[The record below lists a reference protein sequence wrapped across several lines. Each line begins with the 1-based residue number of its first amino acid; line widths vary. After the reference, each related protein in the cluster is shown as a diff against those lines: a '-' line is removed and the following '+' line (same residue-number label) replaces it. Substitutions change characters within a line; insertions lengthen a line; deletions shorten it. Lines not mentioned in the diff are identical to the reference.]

1 MTAEERI
8 FSIVR
13 GGLYAKLPSLALPLG
28 RLTCREGDVDPAGTD
43 GEAAV
48 FAPGLLRREFLA
60 ESDLPERLTLHLLLH
75 LMLGHPW
82 GRQGR
87 ARALWDTA
95 CDLAVGL
102 VRHALLPQEPE
113 TPAAFSARCK
123 LQARRA
129 VRAPAIYALLLEQ
142 PDALT
147 AEEQAA
153 FHLDDHRLWQLSASA
168 STPKTADGGAETGW
182 QALGRKLPDPLP
194 LKPVIG
200 SGSGNAAFAVRPD
213 ARGSRAFAA
222 LLRECSEMRENRHVS
237 GDEFQYAWYLY
248 GLEHY
253 GGMPLIEPLEYSE
266 ERRLRELAVVI
277 DTSASCSRSLCAA
290 FLGEL
295 AGILTREDLF
305 FERFNLHI
313 LECDCE
319 VQQDTRLTTLA
330 ELTDWLRTMT
340 LHGGGGT
347 DFRPAFRYVDG
358 LVERGE
364 FAHLPGL
371 LYFTDGYGVFPDVP
385 PAYRAVFVML
395 RYRYDDIDLPAWAEK
410 LILEAEVPKGDER
423 WI

>member
-142 PDALT
+142 PDART
-147 AEEQAA
+147 ATRRRAG
-153 FHLDDHRLWQLSASA
+153 RRSA
-168 STPKTADGGAETGW
+168 
-182 QALGRKLPDPLP
+182 
-194 LKPVIG
+194 G
-200 SGSGNAAFAVRPD
+200 SCRT
-213 ARGSRAFAA
+213 R
-222 LLRECSEMRENRHVS
+222 C
-237 GDEFQYAWYLY
+237 
-248 GLEHY
+248 
-253 GGMPLIEPLEYSE
+253 
-266 ERRLRELAVVI
+266 RR
-277 DTSASCSRSLCAA
+277 S
-290 FLGEL
+290 
-295 AGILTREDLF
+295 
-305 FERFNLHI
+305 
-313 LECDCE
+313 
-319 VQQDTRLTTLA
+319 
-330 ELTDWLRTMT
+330 
-340 LHGGGGT
+340 
-347 DFRPAFRYVDG
+347 P
-358 LVERGE
+358 
-364 FAHLPGL
+364 
-371 LYFTDGYGVFPDVP
+371 
-385 PAYRAVFVML
+385 
-395 RYRYDDIDLPAWAEK
+395 
-410 LILEAEVPKGDER
+410 
-423 WI
+423 

>member
-28 RLTCREGDVDPAGTD
+28 SLTCREGDVDPAGTD

-113 TPAAFSARCK
+113 APAAFSARCK

-153 FHLDDHRLWQLSASA
+153 FYLDDHRLWQLSASA
-168 STPKTADGGAETGW
+168 SEPKTADGGAETGW

-194 LKPVIG
+194 PKPVIG

-213 ARGSRAFAA
+213 ARQPGLCGAAARMLRDAGKPPCLRRRIPVRVVSLRSGALRRHAAHRA
-222 LLRECSEMRENRHVS
+222 
-237 GDEFQYAWYLY
+237 
-248 GLEHY
+248 
-253 GGMPLIEPLEYSE
+253 
-266 ERRLRELAVVI
+266 
-277 DTSASCSRSLCAA
+277 
-290 FLGEL
+290 
-295 AGILTREDLF
+295 AGIL
-305 FERFNLHI
+305 
-313 LECDCE
+313 
-319 VQQDTRLTTLA
+319 
-330 ELTDWLRTMT
+330 
-340 LHGGGGT
+340 GGT
-347 DFRPAFRYVDG
+347 
-358 LVERGE
+358 
-364 FAHLPGL
+364 
-371 LYFTDGYGVFPDVP
+371 P
-385 PAYRAVFVML
+385 PA
-395 RYRYDDIDLPAWAEK
+395 
-410 LILEAEVPKGDER
+410 
-423 WI
+423 

>member
-168 STPKTADGGAETGW
+168 SAPKTADGGAETG
-182 QALGRKLPDPLP
+182 
-194 LKPVIG
+194 
-200 SGSGNAAFAVRPD
+200 
-213 ARGSRAFAA
+213 
-222 LLRECSEMRENRHVS
+222 
-237 GDEFQYAWYLY
+237 
-248 GLEHY
+248 
-253 GGMPLIEPLEYSE
+253 
-266 ERRLRELAVVI
+266 
-277 DTSASCSRSLCAA
+277 
-290 FLGEL
+290 
-295 AGILTREDLF
+295 
-305 FERFNLHI
+305 
-313 LECDCE
+313 
-319 VQQDTRLTTLA
+319 
-330 ELTDWLRTMT
+330 
-340 LHGGGGT
+340 
-347 DFRPAFRYVDG
+347 
-358 LVERGE
+358 
-364 FAHLPGL
+364 
-371 LYFTDGYGVFPDVP
+371 
-385 PAYRAVFVML
+385 
-395 RYRYDDIDLPAWAEK
+395 
-410 LILEAEVPKGDER
+410 
-423 WI
+423 